1 MNRPKVARPETGVDT
16 GPSARATVAILDF
29 GSQYT
34 QLIARR
40 VRESRVY
47 CEIFPHDVTLSELR
61 AKNVIGVILSGG
73 PASVYEPDAPDI
85 DPSILAGG
93 IPVLGICYG
102 MQLMAHVLG
111 GDVVAEGKREYG
123 PATVEIA
130 EHAGI
135 FEGLG
140 SHERAWVSHGDTVR
154 RPPAGF
160 TVIARSETVPI
171 AAMSDGGTRFAVQ
184 FHPEVAHTPH
194 GAEILRNFL
203 YRVCGAVG
211 DWTPAAFVDEAVS
224 ELGAKIG
231 DRHAICAL
239 SGGVDSAVAAALVAR
254 AIGDRLTCVFVD
266 TGLLRQNEAK
276 EVVATFGP
284 RMRLHVVN
292 AAESFLEKLAGV
304 DDPERKR
311 AIIGEEFVRRFE
323 AAARM
328 EGFISEGG
336 EKGLLVQGTIYP
348 DVIESRSRDSKTS
361 ARIKT
366 HHNVG
371 GLPEVMSLEIVE
383 PLRRLFKD
391 EVRRVGAELG
401 IPEDILWRHPFP
413 GPGLAV
419 RVIGAVDRE
428 RLDMLRRAD
437 AIYIEELR
445 AADLYRT
452 VAQAFAVLTPVR
464 SVGVQGDFRTYGS
477 LLALRAVTTEDFM
490 TADWARLPYDLIE
503 RVSARIVNEVP
514 GVNRVVYDVSSKP
527 PATIEWE

>member
-1 MNRPKVARPETGVDT
+1 MKTPKISRPETGASS
-16 GPSARATVAILDF
+16 GLSARATIAILDF

-47 CEIFPHDVTLSELR
+47 CEIFPHDVTPAELR
-61 AKNVIGVILSGG
+61 ARNVIGVILSGG
-73 PASVYEPDAPDI
+73 PASVYDEGAPSV
-85 DPSILAGG
+85 DPRVINGDF
-93 IPVLGICYG
+93 PVLGICYG
-102 MQLMAHVLG
+102 MQLMAHLLG

-130 EHAGI
+130 DRAGI
-135 FEGLG
+135 FEGL
-140 SHERAWVSHGDTVR
+140 SAQERAWVSHGDTVR
-154 RPPAGF
+154 RPPDGF
-160 TVIARSETVPI
+160 SVVASTMSVPV
-171 AAMSDGGTRFAVQ
+171 AAMTDGRSRYAVQ

-203 YRVCGAVG
+203 YRVCGAAG
-211 DWTPAAFVDEAVS
+211 DWTPAAFVEEAVR
-224 ELGAKIG
+224 ELRAKIG

-266 TGLLRQNEAK
+266 TGLLRANEAA
-276 EVVATFGP
+276 EVVAPF
-284 RMRLHVVN
+284 
-292 AAESFLEKLAGV
+292 
-304 DDPERKR
+304 
-311 AIIGEEFVRRFE
+311 
-323 AAARM
+323 
-328 EGFISEGG
+328 
-336 EKGLLVQGTIYP
+336 
-348 DVIESRSRDSKTS
+348 
-361 ARIKT
+361 
-366 HHNVG
+366 
-371 GLPEVMSLEIVE
+371 
-383 PLRRLFKD
+383 RRLFKD

-419 RVIGAVDRE
+419 RMLGPIDHQG
-428 RLDMLRRAD
+428 LDTLRKAD
-437 AIYIEELR
+437 AIFLEELR

-464 SVGVQGDFRTYGS
+464 SVGVQGDFRTYGA
-477 LLALRAVTTEDFM
+477 LVALRAVTTEDFM
-490 TADWARLPYDLIE
+490 TADWARLPYDLLE